1 MNSFSLINI
10 GSCYYDNSNNII
22 TISAYKNKNH
32 EELFTIEYET
42 SHSWNI
48 EWFKNKNSCNEL
60 RKVILW
66 LNNQGSEIKQIDS
79 EICLIGV
86 NLHNIH
92 QHITTDTF
100 NKIPFMNNYI
110 FDYDIFNYIEV
121 DSLKTHLNNEHK
133 IAVFDNI
140 LS

>member
-42 SHSWNI
+42 SHSWDI

-121 DSLKTHLNNEHK
+121 DSLKTHLNNQHK

>member
-42 SHSWNI
+42 SHSWDI

>member
-100 NKIPFMNNYI
+100 NKIPFTNNYI

-133 IAVFDNI
+133 INDFDNI